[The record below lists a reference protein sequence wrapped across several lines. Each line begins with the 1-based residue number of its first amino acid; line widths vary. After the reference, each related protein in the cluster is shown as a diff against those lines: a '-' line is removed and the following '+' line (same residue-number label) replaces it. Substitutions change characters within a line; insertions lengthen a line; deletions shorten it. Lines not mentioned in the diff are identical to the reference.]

1 VGIGRL
7 AARGLIGGLFIGH
20 GSQKLF
26 GSFGG
31 PGIEGATPMMASL
44 GLHPARQN
52 AYAAGITEVVGGS
65 LLALGA
71 ATPLAAAAL
80 TGTMVTAIRKV
91 HLSNG
96 PWAANGGWE
105 YNAVLI
111 AAVVA
116 LAEVGPG
123 GFSVDSARGRERKGS
138 GAALLALLLGV
149 GASAA
154 AIELGRRNT
163 PAEVAAGGPAAPGTD
178 STAGDPVTADSTT
191 AHATAGDPVTADSTT
206 ATGTTASA
214 TSATAG
220 ADADAGHRVGG
231 NAGDPVTV
239 QS

>member
-1 VGIGRL
+1 MGIGRL

-20 GSQKLF
+20 GTQKLF

-52 AYAAGITEVVGGS
+52 AYAAGITETVGGS

-80 TGTMVTAIRKV
+80 TGTMITAIRKV
-91 HLSNG
+91 HLNNG

-149 GASAA
+149 GASTA

-163 PAEVAAGGPAAPGTD
+163 PAEAAAGGPAGGPVAPGTD
-178 STAGDPVTADSTT
+178 STAGDPVTADSTS
-191 AHATAGDPVTADSTT
+191 ATADSTT
-206 ATGTTASA
+206 PAS
-214 TSATAG
+214 TTAG
-220 ADADAGHRVGG
+220 ADAGAGHRVGG